1 MVPLLTYDCAS
12 DETNSACSSGGALS
26 SASHS
31 RVFCASG
38 MLPPDRLP
46 CGRLPCNDDPSKPIV
61 ALEAVPV
68 DSLYPARYVPAHAIR
83 CRGNC
88 YIGVMSE
95 LRSGHLRCGL
105 RIERL
110 MVFSYSAITAACII
124 LKRIFI
130 KC

>member
-12 DETNSACSSGGALS
+12 DETNSACSSGGPLS

-68 DSLYPARYVPAHAIR
+68 DSLYRHVTSRLTQYDAEVT
-83 CRGNC
+83 
-88 YIGVMSE
+88 VT
-95 LRSGHLRCGL
+95 SGL
-105 RIERL
+105 
-110 MVFSYSAITAACII
+110 
-124 LKRIFI
+124 
-130 KC
+130 